1 MKNKENRLHNAE
13 LSQDELLALQKKI
26 DKEVEEGINKME
38 TNDFDWIPSKPA
50 VRSTYVTLCK
60 DVEKRINKPIG
71 IAPYNTFD
79 RLKICIDL
87 MLYGS
92 DIEFEIIQMENDET
106 PDKPK
111 SYIEK
116 RMESHRLLKYATT
129 HNPLKELENLTKH
142 NNNNDTKD
150 ELDIFDEE
158 LDELDIEDEP
168 EVSYRNESHK
178 NTYPNC
184 RIGDYVK
191 ELGLNQLYIKNDT
204 LVIDV
209 TGKWVASD
217 GNLGGINIHNIR
229 TCIQKVLDLGVIRF
243 NLAKTVEIATVRL
256 CDVTLDIQTEK
267 KDKFI
272 RALSA
277 LYPLYSARNHIRK
290 YSNNGLLIRSKSKNA
305 GMCFNIYDKGA
316 ELNDNRR
323 TDNTK
328 YRSLIGNKGEQL
340 ADKTLRLEVHL
351 YKLKDMRYML
361 ELAENE
367 QYQVSLLS
375 VLRSKAPVILKTLK
389 RYTITEENLRN
400 DIIAF
405 TEEFL
410 PKTPNPQTVD
420 NLIKL
425 FASERMAELLIEH
438 RYNVLSL
445 SNRIAIEYRL
455 LDTETLLRNLSSFIQ
470 QRLYTF
476 LLYRK
481 PKSIKLILDLLNII
495 HSAYGRGGNNE

>member
-1 MKNKENRLHNAE
+1 MKNKENRLQNAE
-13 LSQDELLALQKKI
+13 LSLDELLALQKEI
-26 DKEVEEGINKME
+26 DKKVEEGINKME
-38 TNDFDWIPSKPA
+38 TNDFDWKPSKPA
-50 VRSTYVTLCK
+50 VRSTYVSLCK
-60 DVEKRINKPIG
+60 DIEKRINKPVG
-71 IAPYNTFD
+71 ITPYNTFD

-87 MLYGS
+87 MLYGR
-92 DIEFEIIQMENDET
+92 DIEFEIIEMEDDET

-116 RMESHRLLKYATT
+116 RMESHRLLKYAVT
-129 HNPLKELENLTKH
+129 HNPLKELENLAKRSDNH
-142 NNNNDTKD
+142 DTKD

-168 EVSYRNESHK
+168 ELSYRNEPHK

-184 RIGDYVK
+184 RIDVK

-229 TCIQKVLDLGVIRF
+229 ACMQKVLDLGVIHF
-243 NLAKTVEIATVRL
+243 NLAKAVEIATVRL

-305 GMCFNIYDKGA
+305 GMCFTIYDKGA
-316 ELNDNRR
+316 ELNDKRR
-323 TDNTK
+323 SDNYK
-328 YRSLIGNKGEQL
+328 YRNLIGNTGEQL
-340 ADKTLRLEVHL
+340 ACKTLRMEVHL
-351 YKLKDMRYML
+351 YKLKNIRYML

-367 QYQVSLLS
+367 HFQVTLLS
-375 VLRSKAPVILKTLK
+375 VLRSKTSVILKMFEH
-389 RYTITEENLRN
+389 YNITEDKLKDE
-400 DIIAF
+400 IIAF

-425 FASERMAELLIEH
+425 FASERMAELLIAH
-438 RYNVLSL
+438 KYNILSL
-445 SNRIAIEYRL
+445 SNRVAIEYRL
-455 LDTETLLRNLSSFIQ
+455 LDTETLLRNLNSFIH

-476 LLYRK
+476 ILYRK
-481 PKSIKLILDLLNII
+481 PKSIKLILDLLNIV